1 MLAVTG
7 GVNVHMKNKKKITRS
22 WMLYDFGNSAFATT
36 IMAAVLPVFYYDVAA
51 VGLDENLAASYWGYS
66 QSIAVLIVAVL
77 APILGA
83 ISDFSAA
90 KKKFLRFFAFMGIV
104 ASILLAFVGEGD
116 YLLASILFI
125 VGSIGFSGANI
136 FYDGFLPEIADED
149 EIDKVSSGGFAFGYI
164 GGGLLLTINILMILN
179 PSWFGLPNATV
190 ASQVSFTT
198 VGVWWFIFS
207 LPLLKNIKEEKKT
220 AVKREKSY
228 IAIGF
233 SRVGNTFRE
242 IKQYKQLLIF
252 LLAFW
257 LYNDGIST
265 IIRMATI
272 YGREVGI
279 DGNSLIV
286 ALLITQFVGIPCT
299 FLFGWLATKITA
311 KRALYITLYAYLGI
325 VILGYFM
332 TSATHF
338 YLLAFCVGIVQGGAQ
353 SLSRSIFG
361 RMVPDNK
368 HAEFF
373 GFYGIS
379 SKFAAIFGPFLFA
392 FIGQITGSSRLGIL
406 SLIFFF
412 IAGIILLRFVNIEQG
427 MKEARKQSASA
438 GRVEVKPK

>member
-1 MLAVTG
+1 M
-7 GVNVHMKNKKKITRS
+7 KKKTVFS

-51 VGLDENLAASYWGYS
+51 VGVDQSLADSYWGYS
-66 QSIAVLIVAVL
+66 QSIAALLVAIM

-90 KKKFLRFFAFMGIV
+90 KKKFLQFFAYMGII

-116 YLLASILFI
+116 YIFASILLI
-125 VGSIGFSGANI
+125 IGTVGFSSANI
-136 FYDGFLPEIADED
+136 FYDAFLPEIADED
-149 EIDKVSSGGFAFGYI
+149 EIDKVSSYGFAFGYI
-164 GGGLLLTINILMILN
+164 GGGILLAINILMILKY
-179 PSWFGLPNATV
+179 SWFGMPNAAV
-190 ASQVSFTT
+190 ASQVSFAS

-207 LPLLKNIKEEKKT
+207 IPLLKNIREEKKVAT
-220 AVKREKSY
+220 KRDRSY

-233 SRVGNTFRE
+233 SRVGNTFKD
-242 IKQYKQLLIF
+242 IKQYKHLLIF

-257 LYNDGIST
+257 MYNDGIST
-265 IIRMATI
+265 IIKMATI
-272 YGREVGI
+272 YGRDIGI
-279 DGNSLIV
+279 DSNSLIA

-299 FLFGWLATKITA
+299 FFFGWLAKKITA
-311 KRALYITLYAYLGI
+311 KKALYITLYVYLCI

-332 TSATHF
+332 SSALHF
-338 YLLAFCVGIVQGGAQ
+338 YLLAICVGLVQGGAQ

-361 RMVPDNK
+361 RMVPANK

-392 FIGQITGSSRLGIL
+392 LVGQLTGSSRLGIV
-406 SLIFFF
+406 SLVFFF
-412 IAGIILLRFVNIEQG
+412 IVGIVLLRFVNIEQG
-427 MKEARKQSASA
+427 ALEAKRQTASDD
-438 GRVEVKPK
+438 GV

>member
-1 MLAVTG
+1 
-7 GVNVHMKNKKKITRS
+7 MKNKKKITRS

-164 GGGLLLTINILMILN
+164 GGGLLLTLNILMILN

-207 LPLLKNIKEEKKT
+207 LPLLKNINEEKKT

>member
-190 ASQVSFTT
+190 ASQVSFAT